1 MAQIDK
7 RIKVKKLNTGSADL
21 TLPEQCSGN
30 EGNVGRFYENHLAN
44 IGFPM
49 NTGQGVDI
57 PSLNIENKTRN
68 RASKA
73 PHTTGTMTY
82 DDIINTPYEQSTICQ
97 KLQQQNRLE
106 YDNTFNVV
114 TNESVYDFR
123 DSEIQERLKESYENA
138 RSILRQQGGP
148 GPGTIVGGQFG
159 VFEWKSGNTYAHR
172 IPDSGMKKMKVMA
185 KSTFNDL
192 FQLD

>member
-7 RIKVKKLNTGSADL
+7 RIKIKKLNTGSD
-21 TLPEQCSGN
+21 TLVLPKQSKGN
-30 EGNVGRFYENHLAN
+30 EGNVGKFYEKHLADM
-44 IGFPM
+44 GFSM
-49 NTGQGVDI
+49 NAGQGVDI
-57 PSLNIENKTRN
+57 PGLNIENKTRN
-68 RASKA
+68 RDSRAF
-73 PHTTGTMTY
+73 HTVGTMTY
-82 DDIINTPYEQSTICQ
+82 DNIINTPYEQSTICQ
-97 KLQQQNRLE
+97 KLQQQNRVE

-123 DSEIQERLKESYENA
+123 DPDIQKRLKDSYENA

-148 GPGTIVGGQFG
+148 GPGTIVGGQYG

-192 FQLD
+192 FQFV

>member
-7 RIKVKKLNTGSADL
+7 RIKVKKLNTGSEKL
-21 TLPEQCSGN
+21 VLPAQREGN
-30 EGNVGRFYENHLAN
+30 EGNVGKFYEKHLADR
-44 IGFPM
+44 GFSM
-49 NTGQGVDI
+49 NAGQGVDI
-57 PSLNIENKTRN
+57 PDLNIENKTRN
-68 RASKA
+68 RASRA
-73 PHTTGTMTY
+73 SHTVGTMTY
-82 DDIINTPYEQSTICQ
+82 DNIINTPYEQSTICQ
-97 KLQQQNRLE
+97 KLQQQNRVE

-114 TNESVYDFR
+114 TDESVYDFR
-123 DSEIQERLKESYENA
+123 DPDIQERLKDSYENA

-148 GPGTIVGGQFG
+148 GPGTIVGGQYG

-192 FQLD
+192 FQVD

>member
-21 TLPEQCSGN
+21 TLPEQREGN
-30 EGNVGRFYENHLAN
+30 EGNVGKFYEKYLADK
-44 IGFPM
+44 GFSM

-73 PHTTGTMTY
+73 SHTTGTMTY
-82 DDIINTPYEQSTICQ
+82 DNIINTPYEQSTICQ
-97 KLQQQNRLE
+97 KLQQQNRVE

-114 TNESVYDFR
+114 TDESVYDFR
-123 DSEIQERLKESYENA
+123 DSEIQKRLKESYENA

-148 GPGTIVGGQFG
+148 GPGTIVGGQYG

>member
-7 RIKVKKLNTGSADL
+7 RIKVKKLNTGSETL
-21 TLPEQCSGN
+21 TLPTQCVGN
-30 EGNVGRFYENHLAN
+30 EGNVGKFYENHLAN
-44 IGFPM
+44 RGFYM

-57 PSLNIENKTRN
+57 PDLNIENKTRN

-73 PHTTGTMTY
+73 SHTIGTMTY
-82 DDIINTPYEQSTICQ
+82 DNIINTPYEQSTICQ
-97 KLQQQNRLE
+97 KLQQQNRVE

-114 TNESVYDFR
+114 TDESVYDFR
-123 DSEIQERLKESYENA
+123 DSEIQKRLKDSYENA
-138 RSILRQQGGP
+138 RSILRNQGAS
-148 GPGTIVGGQFG
+148 GPGTIVGGQYG
-159 VFEWKSGNTYAHR
+159 VFEWKSGNTYAYR

-192 FQLD
+192 FQFD